1 MDILMNLLLVI
12 FICLKILMLLNSHFA
27 SYFDRYAVIDYKNCS
42 KLRFKGSITDYLLQ
56 DNYPIP
62 PRSDYAGINN
72 FSTMPLSIC
81 ALIEDIDE
89 PNLKEFHDK
98 CYQERI

>member
-12 FICLKILMLLNSHFA
+12 FIFLKIFIFLNLHFA
-27 SYFDRYAVIDYKNCS
+27 SYFDRYTIIDYKNCS
-42 KLRFKGSITDYLLQ
+42 KVRFKGSITEYLLQ

-72 FSTMPLSIC
+72 FFKMPLSIC
-81 ALIEDIDE
+81 TLIEDIDE
-89 PNLKEFHDK
+89 PNIKELQDK
-98 CYQERI
+98 CYQ